1 MAILSKGI
9 KLSYGTPVDGGSGSV
24 SYTDL
29 TNLTE
34 IPALGGTPEKVDT
47 TTLADANKHYI
58 NGIKDYGDLSFKFFY
73 DKAQFNTLSA
83 LTARQAWKVS
93 LPDGEAGAIGTVATF
108 TGVPAVSL
116 DGVGVGAAM
125 TYTLSIALDSDIE
138 FA

>member
-9 KLSYGTPVDGGSGSV
+9 KLSYGTPAESGGSV

-58 NGIKDYGDLSFKFFY
+58 NAIKDYGDLSFKFFY

-93 LPDGEAGAIGTVATF
+93 LPDGEGGASGTVATF